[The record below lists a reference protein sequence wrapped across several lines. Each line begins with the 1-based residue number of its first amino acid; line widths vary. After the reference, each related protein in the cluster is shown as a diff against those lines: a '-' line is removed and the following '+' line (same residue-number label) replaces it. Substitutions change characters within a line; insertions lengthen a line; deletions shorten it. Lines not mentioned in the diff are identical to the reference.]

1 VDDSTLTLQSIVRA
15 ERVRRIRMEEHIEPI
30 LRSFE
35 PRPASLF

>member
-1 VDDSTLTLQSIVRA
+1 VDESTLVFQSIVRA

-30 LRSFE
+30 LRSFD